1 MILVASGLWTFGGR
15 CTWASLLSVMPVAPA
30 FLPAVMLPLYCM
42 GTARLPWS
50 LLKVHQGWLNFI
62 NTWAKTWRKQEL
74 KWIVPRDFC
83 TFVLSVNSFWAS
95 DSQAKLFFQRVSI
108 NQTSDAV
115 PSTQFSPLKGQS
127 NEIFDPQFFASFE
140 PAWATD
146 QWDKIVWWLCSFSP
160 IYSNFSIEKTD
171 SAQYDTA
178 LSQKKISS

>member
-1 MILVASGLWTFGGR
+1 MDSTTRFLHLCFICQFILGV
-15 CTWASLLSVMPVAPA
+15 
-30 FLPAVMLPLYCM
+30 Y
-42 GTARLPWS
+42 
-50 LLKVHQGWLNFI
+50 
-62 NTWAKTWRKQEL
+62 
-74 KWIVPRDFC
+74 
-83 TFVLSVNSFWAS
+83 
-95 DSQAKLFFQRVSI
+95 FFKGYQSI

-178 LSQKKISS
+178 LSQKEISS

>member
-1 MILVASGLWTFGGR
+1 MDSTTRFLHLCFICQFILGV
-15 CTWASLLSVMPVAPA
+15 
-30 FLPAVMLPLYCM
+30 Y
-42 GTARLPWS
+42 
-50 LLKVHQGWLNFI
+50 
-62 NTWAKTWRKQEL
+62 
-74 KWIVPRDFC
+74 
-83 TFVLSVNSFWAS
+83 
-95 DSQAKLFFQRVSI
+95 FFKGYQSI

-127 NEIFDPQFFASFE
+127 NEIFYPQFFASFE

-178 LSQKKISS
+178 LSQKKFPPRTFEK